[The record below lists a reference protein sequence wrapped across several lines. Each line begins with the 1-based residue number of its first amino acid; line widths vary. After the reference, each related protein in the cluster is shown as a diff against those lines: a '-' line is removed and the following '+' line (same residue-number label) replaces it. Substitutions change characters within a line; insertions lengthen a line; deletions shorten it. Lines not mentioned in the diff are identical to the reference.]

1 MGKQLT
7 NPIAAAD
14 RASLASTTAQGACPL
29 TRADIQLIPVRYAYA
44 DEAAEHP
51 SLEPR
56 FNLEFQPIGIRQIRD
71 GYLYLFH
78 SDAPDI
84 LHEYEVKDGGAV
96 TKRLWQGNEAS
107 QDQRTGTPDT
117 PAIVVPRRGHVDV
130 FFSATQL
137 TAKKCSMLISWEDY
151 RKQVM
156 QRVSL
161 SGYCPINGKP
171 QLLSQASL
179 ESLLT
184 HPDAQTVPMDGKTHL
199 PSWYWTQNTLDTGS
213 EPFAHR
219 LAAYDLD
226 HAYIVV
232 DDFMGHIDDLLDA
245 WAIVDTNHNAW
256 LEAEDAKYY
265 PARFISDLIRLDD
278 DRVAE
283 LARAFSEQVE
293 DEDAKALF
301 EKVAVGSRDQHVQLK
316 ELIEDF
322 PEYQQ
327 SARKVAGPSTYSYMP
342 SDHERVTRVRNGA
355 DALATDMG
363 LSQREVL
370 NIVES
375 MSDYQ
380 SNLVGGSDFAGEQG
394 IADLVKLDDMNA
406 YLEQAQEHL
415 SKFSEEKRRIVTDIQ
430 SLLATFYL
438 HGHLYDRKSE
448 DSYMALLK
456 MDNGLIAVL
465 TEWAQASG
473 DFSFLKQFYFEEI
486 GHQHLIS
493 LDLKPEIIPGT
504 LKDVIDGLKAIMD
517 AKQAP
522 AAYKEWVQLVER
534 SPHLQFPSL
543 SEGAAA
549 QLSHHLAQL
558 NIAGRL
564 AVFELVQAA
573 DAADLHGR
581 LRQVFERMDPGLRAH
596 IFENQRLYQIDLEIA
611 DADSLT
617 RHESLV
623 KEIERLAKLREEVLE
638 RENRLQQRHSEAST
652 RDRRRYK
659 REYDEQIR
667 AIRAQKQDL
676 TNQLRER
683 GFQLMDT
690 SPVEGDNH
698 SGALLIAGLTRTA
711 YGRAVQ
717 SEVDE
722 LKRLRERG
730 GLTRMMDYGRGI
742 LTSGQDKL
750 EMPKRIGG
758 MGLVSFMGLVG
769 AVGTWDAYK
778 KLSNDDPDSSRLEVF
793 AGITGTIGA
802 AASVLTIVGSA
813 RLNYYYQKISQADE
827 VLTRLARVNVW
838 GGTIAAWAGL
848 LSASADGLKQLF
860 IMIDGNKSNGER
872 AGAGISLVGDSAL
885 VVGSWRMA
893 KTGSVGLFHRL
904 VDARDLS
911 WQPANGKLLS
921 WKATNERMLGLAG
934 DLFRGL
940 NAWLWVGTIL
950 VCIGNWVQNY
960 FRRTEVQSWCEQ
972 STWGN
977 GAKGWGADQQR
988 HELAKAIYKPTLMV
1002 MAEQAALDGRTS
1014 YCVFRLELPGLSS
1027 LEADN
1032 MEWAILR
1039 QKGTAWSPDHDHWNE
1054 AITTESMGAAG
1065 VTLEMRLTE
1074 AELESVEGFYMAFRY
1089 KAANSSN
1096 WLPESEKAYHY
1107 KLIFHEQGNLP
1118 RVGANEIKE
1127 WKPVKSLDDPDHRL
1141 NALIT
1146 NYHALISEPK
1156 KS

>member
-7 NPIAAAD
+7 NPIVAAD

-29 TRADIQLIPVRYAYA
+29 TRTDIQLIPVRYAYA
-44 DEAAEHP
+44 DEAAAHP
-51 SLEPR
+51 SLEPG

-96 TKRLWQGNEAS
+96 TKRLWQGNEAA
-107 QDQRTGTPDT
+107 QDQRTGIPDT
-117 PAIVVPRRGHVDV
+117 PAIVVPRKGHVDV

-137 TAKKCSMLISWEDY
+137 TAKKCSMLISWDDY

-171 QLLSQASL
+171 QLLSKASL

-184 HPDAQTVPMDGKTHL
+184 HPDARTEPMEGKTHL
-199 PSWYWTQNTLDTGS
+199 PSWYWAQETLDTGS

-219 LAAYDLD
+219 LPAYDLD

-283 LARAFSEQVE
+283 LARAFSEQI
-293 DEDAKALF
+293 DDDDAKAVF
-301 EKVAVGSRDQHVQLK
+301 RKIAEGNREQHGRLTQ
-316 ELIEDF
+316 LIEDF
-322 PEYQQ
+322 PEYRQ
-327 SARKVAGPSTYSYMP
+327 SARKAYSSNAYTYMP
-342 SDHERVTRVRNGA
+342 ADQTRVSKMRNATG
-355 DALATDMG
+355 ALATDLG

-370 NIVES
+370 GAVET

-380 SNLVGGSDFAGEQG
+380 ENLVDGSTLSGQQG

-406 YLEQAQEHL
+406 YLEQAQQHL
-415 SKFSEEKRRIVTDIQ
+415 SWFDEEKRRIVTDIQ
-430 SLLATFYL
+430 ALLATFYL
-438 HGHLYDRKSE
+438 HGHLYDRES
-448 DSYMALLK
+448 DADYMALLK

-465 TEWAQASG
+465 TEWAQSSG

-504 LKDVIDGLKAIMD
+504 LKELIDGLKAIMD

-522 AAYKEWVQLVER
+522 AAYQEWVQLVEQ
-534 SPHLQFPSL
+534 SPYLQFPSL

-558 NIAGRL
+558 NITGRL

-611 DADSLT
+611 DADSLS

-652 RDRRRYK
+652 RERRRYK

-667 AIRAQKQDL
+667 AIRAQKQEL

-690 SPVEGDNH
+690 SPIEGENH

-711 YGRAVQ
+711 YGHAVQ

-750 EMPKRIGG
+750 DLPKRLGG

-769 AVGTWDAYK
+769 AVGTWDAIK
-778 KLSNDDPDSSRLEVF
+778 KLINDDPDGSWSEAF
-793 AGITGTIGA
+793 SGATGTIGA

-813 RLNYYYQKISQADE
+813 RLNYYYQTISQADE

-838 GGTIAAWAGL
+838 GGTIAAWAGF
-848 LSASADGLKQLF
+848 LSAGADWFKQLAV
-860 IMIDGNKSNGER
+860 MVKSSSGNGTR
-872 AGAGISLVGDSAL
+872 AGAGVTLIGDSML
-885 VVGSWRMA
+885 VYGSWKMA
-893 KTGSVGLFHRL
+893 KTGSIGLFHRL
-904 VDARDLS
+904 VDAREIA
-911 WQPANGKLLS
+911 WKPANGKLLS
-921 WKATNERMLGLAG
+921 WKAVNKNMLGLAG
-934 DLFRGL
+934 GLFRGL
-940 NAWLWVGTIL
+940 NAWLWVGTIM
-950 VCIGNWVQNY
+950 VCIGNWIQNY
-960 FRRTEVQSWCEQ
+960 FKRTEVQNWCEQ
-972 STWGN
+972 SAWGN
-977 GAKGWGADQQR
+977 DSKDWDADQQR

-1002 MAEQAALDGRTS
+1002 RAEQAALDGRTS
-1014 YCVFRLELPGLSS
+1014 YCAFRLELPGLSS
-1027 LEADN
+1027 LQSDN
-1032 MEWAILR
+1032 VEWAVLR
-1039 QKGTAWSPDHDHWNE
+1039 QEGAVWNPDQDYWNQ
-1054 AITTESMGAAG
+1054 AITVKSMGEAG
-1065 VTLEMRLTE
+1065 VALELHLTDV
-1074 AELESVEGFYMAFRY
+1074 ELETAKGFYLAFRY
-1089 KAANSSN
+1089 KASNSSN

-1127 WKPVKSLDDPDHRL
+1127 WKPVIPLDDPDHRL
-1141 NALIT
+1141 NTLIT
-1146 NYHALISEPK
+1146 NYHALISESK

>member
-130 FFSATQL
+130 FFSSTQL

-184 HPDAQTVPMDGKTHL
+184 HPDTQTVPMDGKTHL

-342 SDHERVTRVRNGA
+342 SDHERVTRVRNAA

-363 LSQREVL
+363 LSQREL
-370 NIVES
+370 FSIVES

-380 SNLVGGSDFAGEQG
+380 SNLVDGSDFAGEQG

-406 YLEQAQEHL
+406 YLEQAQQHL

-430 SLLATFYL
+430 SLLSTFYL

-558 NIAGRL
+558 NITGRL

-596 IFENQRLYQIDLEIA
+596 VFENQRLYQIDLEIA

-667 AIRAQKQDL
+667 AIRAQKQEL

-711 YGRAVQ
+711 YGHAVQ

-722 LKRLRERG
+722 LKRLRDRG

-769 AVGTWDAYK
+769 AVGTWDAIK
-778 KLSNDDPDSSRLEVF
+778 KLINDDPDGSWADAFSG
-793 AGITGTIGA
+793 ATGTIGA
-802 AASVLTIVGSA
+802 AASVLTIVSSA
-813 RLNYYYQKISQADE
+813 RLNYYYNAISQADE

-838 GGTIAAWAGL
+838 GGTVAAWAGFF
-848 LSASADGLKQLF
+848 SAGADGIKQF
-860 IMIDGNKSNGER
+860 FSMIDSNKSGGER
-872 AGAGISLVGDSAL
+872 TGAGLTLSGDVLLGA
-885 VVGSWRMA
+885 GSWRMA
-893 KTGSVGLFHRL
+893 RTGSAGIYHVLRKTSADITWKSVNRGM
-904 VDARDLS
+904 LS
-911 WQPANGKLLS
+911 
-921 WKATNERMLGLAG
+921 LAG
-934 DLFRGL
+934 GLFRGL
-940 NAWLWVGTIL
+940 NVYLWIGTAL
-950 VCIGNWVQNY
+950 VCIGNWVQSY
-960 FRRTEVQSWCEQ
+960 FKRTDVQRWCEQ

-977 GAKGWGADQQR
+977 DAKGWDTNQQR
-988 HELAKAIYKPTLMV
+988 HELAKVIYQPTLSV
-1002 MAEQAALDGRTS
+1002 RAEQAALDGRTS
-1014 YCVFRLELPGLSS
+1014 YCAFRLELPGLSS
-1027 LEADN
+1027 LEVDN

-1039 QKGTAWSPDHDHWNE
+1039 QEGTAWDPDHDYWNQ
-1054 AITTESMGAAG
+1054 AITTKRMGTAG
-1065 VTLEMRLTE
+1065 VALELSLTG
-1074 AELESVEGFYMAFRY
+1074 ADLDTTDGFYLAFRY
-1089 KAANSSN
+1089 KTANSPN
-1096 WLPESEKAYHY
+1096 WLPETDKAYHY
-1107 KLIFHEQGNLP
+1107 KLTLHEQGNLP
-1118 RVGANEIKE
+1118 MVGANETKE
-1127 WKPVKSLDDPDHRL
+1127 WQPITPL
-1141 NALIT
+1141 NAPDTRLTPLII
-1146 NYHALISEPK
+1146 NYYALVNHPITS
-1156 KS
+1156 